1 MDSFS
6 AIHQEYQEGF
16 DTLGDVGVVFY
27 KFFSLFAT
35 RLHPDRVEVRFG
47 PNILDDELP
56 REVVQKFREYLKEQ
70 KEWIREQGKRVNPK
84 EAVRR
89 MWWVVEKMIEF
100 GIFTSSE
107 QKTVMIWLDICLDR
121 LTVS

>member
-1 MDSFS
+1 
-6 AIHQEYQEGF
+6 
-16 DTLGDVGVVFY
+16 
-27 KFFSLFAT
+27 
-35 RLHPDRVEVRFG
+35 
-47 PNILDDELP
+47 
-56 REVVQKFREYLKEQ
+56 LKEQ
-70 KEWIREQGKRVNPK
+70 KEWIREQGKNVNPK

-100 GIFTSSE
+100 GIFSSSE